1 MSQDRPDTEHLSS
14 SPFPTYTG
22 AMVYGSMI
30 VLLAFAANHAATD
43 RPTTIVSFPDGT
55 TAAVFWE
62 DRQTQEGRDWCRVE
76 FDEPW
81 LSQPRYWQ
89 GRESDVVV
97 ERRERSADRE
107 NRIRAGWEQVGFV
120 EIAGQRIPKSEV
132 EWAERARA
140 MAGFDQEPAPV
151 AEPVPAVAVV
161 KDAPAESLPPSPGFI
176 KLWGAHIAVLGC
188 AALLLAVSL
197 RAFFLTPGK

>member
-1 MSQDRPDTEHLSS
+1 MR
-14 SPFPTYTG
+14 
-22 AMVYGSMI
+22 YGSMI
-30 VLLAFAANHAATD
+30 VLLAFAANNAATG
-43 RPTTIVSFPDGT
+43 RPTTIVSFPDGS

-62 DRQTQEGRDWCRVE
+62 DRQTLEGRDWCRVE

-89 GRESDVVV
+89 GRESDVTV
-97 ERRERSADRE
+97 ERRERPADRE

-120 EIAGQRIPKSEV
+120 EIGGQRVPKSEV

-140 MAGFDQEPAPV
+140 MAGFDQEPAP
-151 AEPVPAVAVV
+151 APESAPAVVAAQ
-161 KDAPAESLPPSPGFI
+161 DASAESLPPSPGFI
-176 KLWGAHIAVLGC
+176 KLWGAHIAVLVC
-188 AALLLAVSL
+188 SALLLAVSL